1 MEDHM
6 DRSSQTSIAEL
17 KDSIARIESG
27 QSALADAA
35 LTIQGQVNLTIDLI
49 RRLVDLVTPSEDS
62 DGRPRL
68 EDVLS
73 RLIAQQT
80 AIIDLSRQTLACVT
94 RIEAGAGDAAS
105 PESHRADNKPC

>member
-1 MEDHM
+1 M
-6 DRSSQTSIAEL
+6 DRSPLTSIAEIKEAL
-17 KDSIARIESG
+17 TRIETG
-27 QSALADAA
+27 QAALAEAT
-35 LTIQGQVNLTIDLI
+35 LTIQAQVNVTIDLI

-68 EDVLS
+68 EDILS

-94 RIEAGAGDAAS
+94 RIEAGAGDAAN

>member
-1 MEDHM
+1 M
-6 DRSSQTSIAEL
+6 DRSAQTSLIE
-17 KDSIARIESG
+17 INETVARIESG
-27 QSALADAA
+27 QAALAEAA

-68 EDVLS
+68 EDILS

-94 RIEAGAGDAAS
+94 RIEAGAGDAAN